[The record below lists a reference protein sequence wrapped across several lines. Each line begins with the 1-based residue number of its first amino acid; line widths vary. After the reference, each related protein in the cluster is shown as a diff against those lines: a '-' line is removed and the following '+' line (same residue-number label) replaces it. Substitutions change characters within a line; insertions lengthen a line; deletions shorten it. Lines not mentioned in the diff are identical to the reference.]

1 MKFVKKA
8 EGKEVVPNSSFWFSI
23 PGNIKVS
30 RHQVKGENLQTNFLL
45 DLLFQCTF

>member
-8 EGKEVVPNSSFWFSI
+8 EGKEVIPNSSFWFSI

-30 RHQVKGENLQTNFLL
+30 PFTFNSRFCLQKVIITII
-45 DLLFQCTF
+45 